1 MHEWFVLATPFITA
15 FIGGIFTIIAAKG
28 SRSKGK
34 YIAWASV
41 VVIITLV
48 VTTYITWKPVDKWE
62 SWRVQVV
69 TDFKNS
75 NGDGLYRLKA
85 AIKNNPPPFTEK
97 SQSGSFYEDM
107 KAGNILLNDSEIA
120 EVLKKEFGIYKSSFT
135 GAGLSV
141 PWDSEYSKAFS
152 REYLVKN
159 INDSDSDVW
168 TWVLDPAF
176 VNYSRKISEL
186 INSSPTTLS
195 NTVKLTSNIPTI
207 ISRMKNPSGIPPVI
221 RFQKFPYS
229 KYSNMV
235 GRSDSK
241 YVFFSNLHDVW
252 DLTVEE
258 AAESSGYRLSTQGSD
273 TPGTKLFVWL
283 YVPTHA
289 HSVRPA
295 TWRSVLSLL
304 TE

>member
-1 MHEWFVLATPFITA
+1 MREWFVLATPFITA

-28 SRSKGK
+28 SQSKGK

-41 VVIITLV
+41 VVIIALV

-62 SWRVQVV
+62 SWKGQVE

-75 NGDGLYRLKA
+75 PGHGLYRLKA
-85 AIKNNPPPFTEK
+85 AIKNNPPPFAER

-107 KAGNILLNDSEIA
+107 KAGNILLSNNEIA
-120 EVLKKEFGIYKSSFT
+120 EVLKREFGIYKSSFT

-141 PWDSEYSKAFS
+141 PWDSEYSKSIS

-159 INDSDSDVW
+159 VDESDSDVW
-168 TWVLDPAF
+168 TWILDPAF

-186 INSSPTTLS
+186 INSPPTTPS
-195 NTVKLTSNIPTI
+195 NTVDLASNISTV
-207 ISRMKNPSGIPPVI
+207 ISRMRNPSSIPPVI
-221 RFQKFPYS
+221 RFQKFPFS

-258 AAESSGYRLSTQGSD
+258 AAESSGYRLASQSSD
-273 TPGTKLFVWL
+273 APDTKLFVWL

-289 HSVRPA
+289 HSVRCG
-295 TWRSVLSLL
+295 TWRNVISILN
-304 TE
+304 E